1 MPVIGGE
8 SVISSLHL
16 LGRANLLAV
25 YRNVVAGAVIW
36 LLPISAL
43 AQTSVTGSAVRTQW
57 ADDQAQVRL
66 RYGVAV
72 RTGNETDSGP
82 GLSYSGVSPNDL
94 ALTGWLW
101 FLLGD
106 HLGLTAGVQREAFSL
121 LDRGTTVTSGA
132 LMRANVGPTGRV
144 RLGPVRLE
152 AAASYSFQQLPVFGT
167 LTIPAFSTV
176 QRHGVLLAARGLLNL
191 GPVTIEGRFEYP
203 LAIAN
208 VGRAVS
214 SRGIGAGGGVRVQLF
229 RTGFLK
235 WGLLADA
242 QWHNDSLATTD
253 TSTPLAASQSVV
265 RAGLALDLQWKDP
278 KLETDSQGRRGNLK
292 IMVRGEQGPLSGV
305 PIVVTGGG
313 SQRDVVTGA
322 DGSAMLAEVEPG
334 ELFAQ
339 ASLKG
344 YVSRESKVSLGA
356 GEDRVV
362 ELMLDQEKPRVGGLS
377 IKVVAF
383 EGAAPL
389 AARVELNGKTTATSA
404 AGTLMVEGLA
414 PGPLTV
420 KVAAPGFTPGE
431 EAASV
436 VAGTVSELT
445 VTLVPEK
452 KRVPA
457 TLRGQVR
464 SARGGKPVVAQL
476 EIRELKQTIAAD
488 EDGSFSVQIPGGKYT
503 VRITAARFVA
513 QTKTVTVRDGDQA
526 IFNVD
531 LAPK

>member
-1 MPVIGGE
+1 M
-8 SVISSLHL
+8 H
-16 LGRANLLAV
+16 
-25 YRNVVAGAVIW
+25 RNVVACAVIW

-43 AQTSVTGSAVRTQW
+43 AQTSVTGSAVRPQW
-57 ADDQAQVRL
+57 TDDQAQVRL

-72 RTGNETDSGP
+72 RNGTETDSGP

-121 LDRGTTVTSGA
+121 LDDGTTVTSGA
-132 LMRANVGPTGRV
+132 LMRAHVGPTGRV

-167 LTIPAFSTV
+167 VSVPAFSTV
-176 QRHGVLLAARGLLNL
+176 QRHGVLLAARGLVDL
-191 GPVTIEGRFEYP
+191 GPVTLEGRFEVP

-208 VGRAVS
+208 VGRAVNS
-214 SRGIGAGGGVRVQLF
+214 QGVGAGGGVRVQLF

-235 WGLLADA
+235 WGLLAEA
-242 QWHNDSLATTD
+242 QWHSDGLTTTD
-253 TSTPLAASQSVV
+253 TASPLSATQSVV

-278 KLETDSQGRRGNLK
+278 KLEVEVSARTGGLQ
-292 IMVRGEQGPLSGV
+292 IVVRGEQGPLAGV
-305 PIVVTGGG
+305 PVVITGGPSRRDGVTGE
-313 SQRDVVTGA
+313 
-322 DGSAMLAEVEPG
+322 DGSVMLAEVEPG
-334 ELFAQ
+334 ELVAS
-339 ASLKG
+339 ASLPG

-356 GEDRVV
+356 GEDRAV
-362 ELMLDQEKPRVGGLS
+362 ELVLVKEKPRVGGLS
-377 IKVVAF
+377 IKVVSF
-383 EGAAPL
+383 DGAAPV
-389 AARVELNGKTTATSA
+389 AASVELNGKTTATSA
-404 AGTLMVEGLA
+404 AGALRLEGLS
-414 PGPLTV
+414 PGPLAV
-420 KVAAPGFTPGE
+420 KVTAPGFTPGE

-488 EDGSFSVQIPGGKYT
+488 EDGSFSMQIPGGKYT
-503 VRITAARFVA
+503 VRITAARFVT

>member
-1 MPVIGGE
+1 M
-8 SVISSLHL
+8 
-16 LGRANLLAV
+16 
-25 YRNVVAGAVIW
+25 IW
-36 LLPISAL
+36 LLPISAV
-43 AQTSVTGSAVRTQW
+43 AQTSVTGSAVRPQW
-57 ADDQAQVRL
+57 TDDQAQVRL

-72 RTGNETDSGP
+72 RNGTESDSGP

-121 LDRGTTVTSGA
+121 LDNGTTVTSGA
-132 LMRANVGPTGRV
+132 LMRAQVGPTGRG

-167 LTIPAFSTV
+167 VSVPAFSTV
-176 QRHGVLLAARGLLNL
+176 QRHGVLLAARGLVDL
-191 GPVTIEGRFEYP
+191 GPVTLEGRFEVP

-208 VGRAVS
+208 VGRAVNS
-214 SRGIGAGGGVRVQLF
+214 QGVGAGGGVRVQLF

-235 WGLLADA
+235 WGLLAEA
-242 QWHNDSLATTD
+242 QWHSDGLTTTD
-253 TSTPLAASQSVV
+253 TASPLSATQSVV

-278 KLETDSQGRRGNLK
+278 QLE
-292 IMVRGEQGPLSGV
+292 V
-305 PIVVTGGG
+305 
-313 SQRDVVTGA
+313 DV
-322 DGSAMLAEVEPG
+322 SA
-334 ELFAQ
+334 
-339 ASLKG
+339 
-344 YVSRESKVSLGA
+344 RTVSLGA
-356 GEDRVV
+356 GEDRAV
-362 ELMLDQEKPRVGGLS
+362 ELVLEKEKPKVGGLS
-377 IKVVAF
+377 IKVVSF
-383 EGAAPL
+383 DGAAPV
-389 AARVELNGKTTATSA
+389 AASVELNGKITATSA
-404 AGTLMVEGLA
+404 EGALMLEGLS
-414 PGPLTV
+414 PGPLSV
-420 KVAAPGFTPGE
+420 KVTAPGFTPGE

-445 VTLVPEK
+445 VTLVPQK

-476 EIRELKQTIAAD
+476 EIKELKQTIAAD

-503 VRITAARFVA
+503 VRITAARFVT